1 VDKVRETA
9 LKILYDINEK
19 GAYSNISL
27 NKYLNGQ
34 EFESIDRAFI
44 TDIVYGTLKWQYTW
58 FTFYP
63 WR

>member
-1 VDKVRETA
+1 MRTKVDKVRETA

-34 EFESIDRAFI
+34 ELKVLTGRLSL
-44 TDIVYGTLKWQYTW
+44 TLCTV
-58 FTFYP
+58 
-63 WR
+63 R